1 MADQR
6 HYRVLS
12 PDGRLSH
19 DTFVVPAE
27 QPAAILQGCT
37 LVVNER
43 DGSQLT
49 VHFGRL
55 FPIAEVGK
63 PTRVC
68 LKCGRVMGVVEDQV
82 RCLCDEGNPCEL
94 TEPPGDF
101 PSTETCAEH
110 SS

>member
-27 QPAAILQGCT
+27 QPAAIPQGCT

-49 VHFGRL
+49 VHSGRL
-55 FPIAEVGK
+55 FPIAETQ
-63 PTRVC
+63 PTKVC
-68 LKCGRVMGVVEDQV
+68 LNCGKVLGVVEDQV
-82 RCLCDEGNPCEL
+82 KCLYDEGNPCDL
-94 TEPPGDF
+94 LVPPGDLL
-101 PSTETCAEH
+101 STELCAEH
-110 SS
+110 SM